1 MKIAPFLAR
10 LVPESKN
17 HRNFGVIFEIQV
29 NVLMIGPPSLG
40 KLSNAV
46 HNKMPMLPLELRD
59 AIIKDS
65 YDTAIIR
72 EKFKA
77 ITSKEEAIELYRS
90 GVFSQ
95 DFVFEMLAQSAKVR
109 FQKC

>member
-1 MKIAPFLAR
+1 
-10 LVPESKN
+10 
-17 HRNFGVIFEIQV
+17 
-29 NVLMIGPPSLG
+29 MIGPPSLG

-46 HNKMPMLPLELRD
+46 HNNIPMLPLEVGD
-59 AIIKDS
+59 AKIKENYDS
-65 YDTAIIR
+65 AIIR

-77 ITSKEEAIELYRS
+77 ITSKEEFIELYRS

-95 DFVFEMLAQSAKVR
+95 DFVCEMLAQSAKVR